1 MLELSAHG
9 GRSREKR
16 LRGGGGRAHSFFLPP
31 LRPLESFLFFPM
43 AMRGKYAGG
52 PSLAGTQVW
61 AAPGPTTRTAPED
74 LEQKKQPRS
83 SKIFGSRRRAAPYC
97 ATALQPPSC
106 SRWYAPS
113 RTPTRAIGFMRPR
126 CRCDKCRVR
135 PAAATQ
141 HAQPTT
147 LLPAAFVLLLS
158 CARRARA
165 GAPFSDRAA
174 PAAQVNFTLTQLQ
187 EIQSKPRNIRSMSVI
202 AHVDHGKSTLTD
214 SLVAAAGIIA
224 EASAGDMR
232 LTDTRQDEQVR
243 CPARRAPAGAPACAA
258 GSLRLADLT
267 PGCPRLG
274 DRTAALPSSR
284 RASRSSTTWAR
295 RRSRARP
302 MLTATAS

>member
-141 HAQPTT
+141 HAQPI
-147 LLPAAFVLLLS
+147 LLPAATRS
-158 CARRARA
+158 C
-165 GAPFSDRAA
+165 P
-174 PAAQVNFTLTQLQ
+174 PA
-187 EIQSKPRNIRSMSVI
+187 
-202 AHVDHGKSTLTD
+202 
-214 SLVAAAGIIA
+214 
-224 EASAGDMR
+224 
-232 LTDTRQDEQVR
+232 VR
-243 CPARRAPAGAPACAA
+243 G
-258 GSLRLADLT
+258 L
-267 PGCPRLG
+267 
-274 DRTAALPSSR
+274 ALPSLTGLPPPRRSTSPSPSCRRSSPSRGTSARCPSSRTSTTASR
-284 RASRSSTTWAR
+284 R
-295 RRSRARP
+295 
-302 MLTATAS
+302 

>member
-74 LEQKKQPRS
+74 LEQKSNPDPAKSSAAGGAPLRTVRQRYNPPVVQDGTPPPAPLLAPLASCGLAAVATSAASAPRLQHS
-83 SKIFGSRRRAAPYC
+83 TRSRPPCSQRLSDCSCRA
-97 ATALQPPSC
+97 
-106 SRWYAPS
+106 
-113 RTPTRAIGFMRPR
+113 
-126 CRCDKCRVR
+126 
-135 PAAATQ
+135 
-141 HAQPTT
+141 
-147 LLPAAFVLLLS
+147 
-158 CARRARA
+158 ARRARA

-202 AHVDHGKSTLTD
+202 AHVDHGKS
-214 SLVAAAGIIA
+214 
-224 EASAGDMR
+224 R
-232 LTDTRQDEQVR
+232 
-243 CPARRAPAGAPACAA
+243 
-258 GSLRLADLT
+258 
-267 PGCPRLG
+267 
-274 DRTAALPSSR
+274 
-284 RASRSSTTWAR
+284 
-295 RRSRARP
+295 
-302 MLTATAS
+302 

>member
-135 PAAATQ
+135 PRLQ
-141 HAQPTT
+141 HSTRSRPPCSQ
-147 LLPAAFVLLLS
+147 LLS
-158 CARRARA
+158 YCSCRAARRARA
-165 GAPFSDRAA
+165 GTHFSDRAA

-284 RASRSSTTWAR
+284 RASRSSTT
-295 RRSRARP
+295 
-302 MLTATAS
+302 

>member
-1 MLELSAHG
+1 MQARRFGPHPDRRRGQRQKTLNKKSNPDPAKSSAAG
-9 GRSREKR
+9 GAPLRTVRQRYNPPVVQDGTPPPAPLLAPLASCGLAAVATSAASAPRLQHSTRSR
-16 LRGGGGRAHSFFLPP
+16 PP
-31 LRPLESFLFFPM
+31 
-43 AMRGKYAGG
+43 
-52 PSLAGTQVW
+52 
-61 AAPGPTTRTAPED
+61 
-74 LEQKKQPRS
+74 
-83 SKIFGSRRRAAPYC
+83 
-97 ATALQPPSC
+97 C
-106 SRWYAPS
+106 S
-113 RTPTRAIGFMRPR
+113 
-126 CRCDKCRVR
+126 
-135 PAAATQ
+135 Q
-141 HAQPTT
+141 
-147 LLPAAFVLLLS
+147 LLS
-158 CARRARA
+158 DCSCRAARRARA
-165 GAPFSDRAA
+165 GALFSDRAA

-284 RASRSSTTWAR
+284 RASRSSTT
-295 RRSRARP
+295 
-302 MLTATAS
+302 